1 MNALTVVTKGT
12 NMRDVLKKVEHWEQ
26 QWAKYELESGD
37 TLSLKL
43 KTGVLLKMLPPKEER
58 EIKLRYVDRP
68 GELSYEVLRR
78 QVENW
83 IDNALD
89 GNGPA
94 PMDVGNL
101 ETADAIEALE
111 AQLLVLRERKGKGKE
126 RGKGKA
132 KGKGGKAKG
141 KITTGASASGVRQI
155 KGNCWTCGETGHS
168 AAQCTKR
175 KGLSP
180 CGKEEEEGEDDDDD
194 DSDTESGTESCGMLG
209 LGSLELEEPAFN
221 IFILFLTLIMSFIKS
236 CIMTSG
242 TSSIDNVFDVDL
254 SPFGDESEDDG
265 SESEDDGELNE
276 EDAKLEKA
284 IKAQLE
290 MLRSIEDE
298 VDNGAFE
305 VPKKT
310 SKAVVATIHGTQ
322 TTVANSFQSLLP
334 LSEGGPFRLPKLRN
348 AGKGGAN
355 IDIEEKIMEEQVII
369 PEDNLYTRHLK
380 RMEEAGKSMIGSTP
394 STAASSKV
402 TPFTGPPGLSDII
415 CVRIDG
421 LVGQAV
427 PQTRFTP
434 WRI

>member
-1 MNALTVVTKGT
+1 MKDTNWEFVDEANVKLYDLLVIITKQDALLKVECTHGEEQGFEAWRRLAHQHDPKGALSEIDRLNALTVVTKGT

-26 QWAKYELESGD
+26 QWAKYEVESGD

-141 KITTGASASGVRQI
+141 KITTSAGASGVRQI

-180 CGKEEEEGEDDDDD
+180 CGKEEEEGV
-194 DSDTESGTESCGMLG
+194 MR
-209 LGSLELEEPAFN
+209 A
-221 IFILFLTLIMSFIKS
+221 
-236 CIMTSG
+236 
-242 TSSIDNVFDVDL
+242 
-254 SPFGDESEDDG
+254 
-265 SESEDDGELNE
+265 
-276 EDAKLEKA
+276 
-284 IKAQLE
+284 
-290 MLRSIEDE
+290 
-298 VDNGAFE
+298 GAR
-305 VPKKT
+305 
-310 SKAVVATIHGTQ
+310 
-322 TTVANSFQSLLP
+322 
-334 LSEGGPFRLPKLRN
+334 EG
-348 AGKGGAN
+348 
-355 IDIEEKIMEEQVII
+355 I
-369 PEDNLYTRHLK
+369 
-380 RMEEAGKSMIGSTP
+380 
-394 STAASSKV
+394 
-402 TPFTGPPGLSDII
+402 
-415 CVRIDG
+415 
-421 LVGQAV
+421 
-427 PQTRFTP
+427 
-434 WRI
+434 